1 MLLRILV
8 LFWLLAAFL
17 SSAAAHTV
25 ESLPN
30 FRAINGSHVGVEQD
44 IVSAPEANE
53 LNRILVDIEKRTN
66 AQIAL
71 VAVSRIEP
79 ADIFSFAQK
88 LFETWGIGRKGHD
101 DGLLI
106 LLVKDLRT
114 VRLHTGYGLEG
125 VLPDALC
132 KRIEHD
138 LMVPHFREG
147 NYGQGLLA
155 GVREIDRV
163 LSDPAYAAEQVAT
176 LPLRHGDSWYAF
188 LSIVGGSGALVVLI
202 VFALKSMFG
211 YFSDT
216 EVRQGDTPISMRYS
230 RRAWL
235 FAFLGGPALIFAIVH
250 VVPLASPIL
259 SCLLALYLYF
269 MLVAVGQVWRERRL
283 VRDLWAQKKHLPL
296 YRLLEQE
303 QDFWGKIAALFPL
316 PFLLF
321 WIYHGSRQK
330 HYRNAPRACGKC
342 AQPMR
347 KLAESEE
354 DAYLSPAQQK
364 EEEVQS
370 IDHDVWLC
378 EACQMTERWAYPGK
392 TTIYSPCPKCK
403 NQTLMLE
410 SDTVIQVPKISQG
423 QGERVYSCSFC
434 AHKKSEKYLIYK
446 RGGAGGAGGAAGAA
460 GAAGA
465 MSGSSSDSDS
475 SSSSSSGSSWG
486 GGDSG
491 GGGASSSW

>member
-8 LFWLLAAFL
+8 WFWLAAAFS
-17 SSAAAHTV
+17 SSAVAHTV

-30 FRAINGSHVGVEQD
+30 FRAINGSHVVIEQGVVNAQ
-44 IVSAPEANE
+44 EATE
-53 LNRILVDIEKRTN
+53 LNRILLDIEKRTG
-66 AQIAL
+66 AQVAL
-71 VAVSRIEP
+71 VAVNRIEP
-79 ADIFSFAQK
+79 ADIFAFAQK

-138 LMVPHFREG
+138 LMLPHFREG

-163 LSDPAYAAEQVAT
+163 LSDPAYAEEQLAA
-176 LPLRHGDSWYAF
+176 LPVRHSDSWYAF
-188 LSIVGGSGALVVLI
+188 LSIVGGGGALVVLI
-202 VFALKSMFG
+202 VFAFKSMFG

-216 EVRQGDTPISMRYS
+216 KVRQGDTPISMRYS
-230 RRAWL
+230 RLAWL
-235 FAFLGGPALIFAIVH
+235 VVFLGGPALIFAIIH
-250 VVPLASPIL
+250 LVPPASPIL

-269 MLVAVGQVWRERRL
+269 MLVAVGQIWRERRL
-283 VRDLWAQKKHLPL
+283 VRELWAQKKHLPL
-296 YRLLEQE
+296 SRLLEQE
-303 QDFWGKIAALFPL
+303 QDFWGKIAFLFPL
-316 PFLLF
+316 PFLFF
-321 WIYHGSRQK
+321 WMYHGGRQK

-342 AQPMR
+342 NQPMR

-370 IDHDVWLC
+370 VDHDVWLC
-378 EACQMTERWAYPGK
+378 DACQKTERLAYPGK
-392 TTIYSPCPKCK
+392 ATSYSRCPNCK

-410 SDTVIQVPKISQG
+410 SDTVLQAASATQAG
-423 QGERVYSCSFC
+423 QGEMVYSCNFC
-434 AHKKSEKYLIYK
+434 AHTKREKYRIARLVS
-446 RGGAGGAGGAAGAA
+446 AAAAAGAV
-460 GAAGA
+460 
-465 MSGSSSDSDS
+465 SDS
-475 SSSSSSGSSWG
+475 SSGSDSSSSSGSSWG

>member
-8 LFWLLAAFL
+8 WFWLVAAFS
-17 SSAAAHTV
+17 SSAAAYTV

-30 FRAINGSHVGVEQD
+30 SRAINGSHVVVEQD
-44 IVSAPEANE
+44 IVSAPEATE
-53 LNRILVDIEKRTN
+53 LNRILIDIEKRTG

-71 VAVSRIEP
+71 VAVNKIEP
-79 ADIFSFAQK
+79 ADIFAFAQK
-88 LFETWGIGRKGHD
+88 LFETWGIGRKGRD

-125 VLPDALC
+125 ALPDAVC

-138 LMVPHFREG
+138 LMLPYFREG

-155 GVREIDRV
+155 GVHEIDRV
-163 LSDPAYAAEQVAT
+163 LSDPAYAAEQLAA
-176 LPLRHGDSWYAF
+176 LPVRHGDSWYAF
-188 LSIVGGSGALVVLI
+188 LSIVGGGGALVVLI
-202 VFALKSMFG
+202 VFAFKSMFG

-216 EVRQGDTPISMRYS
+216 KLRQGDTPISMRYS
-230 RRAWL
+230 RLAWL
-235 FAFLGGPALIFAIVH
+235 FAFLGGPALIFAIMH

-269 MLVAVGQVWRERRL
+269 MLVAVGQIWRERRL
-283 VRDLWAQKKHLPL
+283 VRDLWMQKKHLPL

-303 QDFWGKIAALFPL
+303 QDFWGKIAFLFPL
-316 PFLLF
+316 PFLFF
-321 WIYHGSRQK
+321 WIYHGCRQK

-342 AQPMR
+342 VQPMR

-354 DAYLSPAQQK
+354 DVYLSPGQQK
-364 EEEVQS
+364 EEEMQS
-370 IDHDVWLC
+370 VDHDVWLC
-378 EACQMTERWAYPGK
+378 EACQKTERWAYPGK
-392 TTIYSPCPKCK
+392 MTIYSPCPKCK

-410 SDTVIQVPKISQG
+410 SDTVIQVPTVSQG
-423 QGERVYSCSFC
+423 QGERIYSCSFC

-446 RGGAGGAGGAAGAA
+446 RVGTG

-465 MSGSSSDSDS
+465 MSDSLSDSDS